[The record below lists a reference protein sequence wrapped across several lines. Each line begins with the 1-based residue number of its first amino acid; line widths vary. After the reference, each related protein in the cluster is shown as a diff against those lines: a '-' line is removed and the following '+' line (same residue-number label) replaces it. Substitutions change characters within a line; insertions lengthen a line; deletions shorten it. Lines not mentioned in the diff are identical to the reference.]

1 MNTDELRK
9 DKIFKSSDKELVE
22 IVFDKTISSNQDAVT
37 AQSELTRRQMEELRR
52 FNTSSTVLACI
63 MILMALI
70 QVGVAIVGVAIVNRK

>member
-1 MNTDELRK
+1 MNTDESRK

-52 FNTSSTVLACI
+52 FNRSSTVLGWI
-63 MILMALI
+63 MIVM
-70 QVGVAIVGVAIVNRK
+70 AIVQIGIAVVNRK